1 MLREIELE
9 ASPALG
15 MLLRAM
21 LFRRLHRSAR
31 ATASP
36 ALAEKVSASEA
47 PVMPA
52 RFSLLPRAQA
62 EPATI
67 LAWLYRHSPA
77 PTWAGRVMGA
87 KALSPCRLLVAT
99 NRASGVP
106 AEVQAWFM
114 AKGRA
119 APWPEKAQA
128 RASLESATL
137 PT

>member
-9 ASPALG
+9 ASPARG
-15 MLLRAM
+15 MLLPAM
-21 LFRRLHRSAR
+21 LFRRLHRS

-36 ALAEKVSASEA
+36 ALAEKVSASA
-47 PVMPA
+47 DPATPA

-62 EPATI
+62 ETATI
-67 LAWLYRHSPA
+67 LEWLYRHSPA

-99 NRASGVP
+99 NRASAVP

-128 RASLESATL
+128 RASLEPATL